1 MPWPMKI
8 HLAQQWFESHGL
20 YILGMR
26 YDVFKVA
33 NIQEIYQI
41 SQLANNVLKFWW
53 LLLQIFLD
61 KKFDLTV
68 VQF

>member
-1 MPWPMKI
+1 MKI

-26 YDVFKVA
+26 YDVFKVT

-41 SQLANNVLKFWW
+41 SQLANNVLKF
-53 LLLQIFLD
+53 
-61 KKFDLTV
+61 
-68 VQF
+68 